1 MLSINNAFKIIGPYK
16 YMAAIDLTGAFF
28 FYTNRF
34 YSSKISKIYILS
46 LISTISCMPNRCEP
60 AIKVLTK
67 ILEIPVWH
75 LNSLSHNSDE
85 YVDDSYLQRETYQAC
100 HDKFSDTIKLLRELG
115 SVLFKQKSQC

>member
-1 MLSINNAFKIIGPYK
+1 
-16 YMAAIDLTGAFF
+16 
-28 FYTNRF
+28 
-34 YSSKISKIYILS
+34 
-46 LISTISCMPNRCEP
+46 MPNRCEP

-67 ILEIPVWH
+67 ISEIPVWH